1 MKQNLYRQFVVGS
14 LCLTL
19 AIPGMGQTPAAA
31 PKPAAAPAKPAV
43 PPAPAK
49 PAAVPAAPAKPA
61 AAPAVAP
68 KKPAAADLTVDKLV
82 QMVKMKMPEAT
93 ILQAVRANKKTLK
106 PTVDDLMKLKEAG
119 ASDAIIN
126 ELSGAGGGDA
136 APAAAAVAGGAAK
149 AAAPASAPAV
159 AAYNT
164 DLSTIACEAVPE
176 ARKRV
181 VAVEEFDYAAVKNVS
196 QAVFG
201 TNVDVGKGM
210 RALIIKRLSEQG
222 KYRVVERAKVNK
234 VIGEQDFGAS
244 NRVKQG
250 TQARVGR
257 ILGADIILA
266 GDITVFG
273 RDDKKK
279 GFSTGGLGPSVLAG
293 VKIGSREDKAVVA
306 VNIRLI
312 DVESTEILQ
321 ASEARG
327 ESLRKSKNFAVAGF
341 GPGGGGG
348 LATDMTSS
356 NFAETIIG
364 EATIKAID
372 GVSEFLNTNENKI
385 PIRNLDAEGR
395 IATVEGNRIF
405 LSIGSNDFVKK
416 CDRFEIHKVIK
427 EVTDPVTKEVLDMVT
442 EQVGQLLITEV
453 KDRVSIGF
461 YNGSSAPQIGQL
473 ARKAQAPAKK

>member
-1 MKQNLYRQFVVGS
+1 MEQMSLKQTGVVF
-14 LCLTL
+14 LCLAL
-19 AIPGMGQTPAAA
+19 IVPAGAQTPAAA
-31 PKPAAAPAKPAV
+31 PKPAATPAPAQAKPAT
-43 PPAPAK
+43 
-49 PAAVPAAPAKPA
+49 PAAVPAAKPAVPA
-61 AAPAVAP
+61 AATKAPAFSI
-68 KKPAAADLTVDKLV
+68 DKLV

-93 ILQAVRANKKTLK
+93 ILQAVRANKKVLK
-106 PTVDDLMKLKEAG
+106 PTVDDLMRLKEAG

-126 ELSGAGGGDA
+126 ELSGVGGDA
-136 APAAAAVAGGAAK
+136 APAAAATAAVVAK
-149 AAAPASAPAV
+149 TAAPAAPAP
-159 AAYNT
+159 APYNT
-164 DLSTIACEAVPE
+164 DLSTVACQAAPE
-176 ARKRV
+176 VRKRV

-201 TNVDVGKGM
+201 TQVDIGKGM
-210 RALIIKRLSEQG
+210 RALIVKRLSEQG
-222 KYRVVERAKVNK
+222 KFRLVERAKVNK
-234 VIGEQDFGAS
+234 IMGEQDFGAS

-279 GFSTGGLGPSVLAG
+279 GVSGGGIAPGILGG
-293 VKIGSREDKAVVA
+293 VKIGTKEDKAVVA

-312 DVESTEILQ
+312 DTETTEILQ
-321 ASEARG
+321 ATEARG
-327 ESLRKSKNFAVAGF
+327 ESSRKSKNFAIGAIGS
-341 GPGGGGG
+341 GGGGG

-385 PIRNLDAEGR
+385 PVRNLDAEGR

-405 LSIGSNDFVKK
+405 LTIGSNDFVKK
-416 CDRFEIHKVIK
+416 CDRFEIHKIIK

-442 EQVGQLLITEV
+442 EQVGQLLVTEV
-453 KDRVSIGF
+453 RDRVSIGF
-461 YNGSSAPQIGQL
+461 YNGTAAPQVGEL
-473 ARKAQAPAKK
+473 ARKVQATAK